1 MNMNTSVSILAEIPE
16 ILHESL
22 QGYLDTHPDWD
33 QDRVFSAAL
42 SLFLLQNSGDRTPDS
57 SENCRQA
64 ARIYLETLFL
74 S

>member
-1 MNMNTSVSILAEIPE
+1 MNTSSVSILAEIPE

-22 QGYLDTHPDWD
+22 QGYLDSHPDWD

-42 SLFLLQNSGDRTPDS
+42 SLFLLQNGSDRTPEAS
-57 SENCRQA
+57 QSYRQA
-64 ARIYLETLFL
+64 ARIYLETLFQ